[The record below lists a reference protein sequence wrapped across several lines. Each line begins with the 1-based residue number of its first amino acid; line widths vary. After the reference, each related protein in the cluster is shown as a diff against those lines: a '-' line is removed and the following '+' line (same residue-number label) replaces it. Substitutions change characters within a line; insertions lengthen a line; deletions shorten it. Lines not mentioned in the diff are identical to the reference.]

1 LPGFFVQTLKK
12 GYAMK
17 TTFATAGLLLGAML
31 LPVAAYSA
39 DKAPSAS
46 PSSANETAPASD
58 AKDRPVRQGRRSSQP
73 IDDSVITTKVKA
85 SLAKD
90 KLMSALKIEVKTIDG
105 VVELGGEA
113 NSKQEAAKAAS
124 IARKVKGVKS
134 VKNMISVAGA
144 PAGTMADKDRPARST
159 AADSDRPAKKMG
171 RSDQP
176 VDDTVIT
183 TKVTVLA
190 GYRPH
195 DGTGLPLGRVR
206 SGPTGLLEVL
216 HGVGSITP
224 RAARAPRGA
233 ERDDRPRP

>member
-1 LPGFFVQTLKK
+1 
-12 GYAMK
+12 MK

-58 AKDRPVRQGRRSSQP
+58 AKDRPARQGRRSSQP

-144 PAGTMADKDRPARST
+144 PAAAAADKDRSARGT

-183 TKVTVLA
+183 TKVKAAYAKDKTVSALNTEVNTVNGVVKLTGTAKSKAEADQAVALA
-190 GYRPH
+190 R
-195 DGTGLPLGRVR
+195 RVQ
-206 SGPTGLLEVL
+206 
-216 HGVGSITP
+216 GVKSVQNDIKIQ
-224 RAARAPRGA
+224 
-233 ERDDRPRP
+233 

>member
-1 LPGFFVQTLKK
+1 
-12 GYAMK
+12 MK
-17 TTFATAGLLLGAML
+17 TILATAGVLLGALL

-46 PSSANETAPASD
+46 PSSANETASASD

-90 KLMSALKIEVKTIDG
+90 KLMSALNIEVKTIDG

-113 NSKQEAAKAAS
+113 KSRQEAAKAVS

-144 PAGTMADKDRPARST
+144 PAGTTADKDRPS
-159 AADSDRPAKKMG
+159 KMG

-176 VDDTVIT
+176 VDDTLIT
-183 TKVTVLA
+183 TKVKAAYAKDKRVSALNTEVNTVNGVVTLTGTAKSKAEADQAAALA
-190 GYRPH
+190 R
-195 DGTGLPLGRVR
+195 RVQ
-206 SGPTGLLEVL
+206 
-216 HGVGSITP
+216 GVKSVQNDIKVQ
-224 RAARAPRGA
+224 
-233 ERDDRPRP
+233 